1 MTTQNVNN
9 NSKINLHS
17 YKVGLKKSTLTND
30 AQKSLF
36 AALDKNNDGVI
47 NKNEIKGIVKGK
59 LKGNNGKTVEKE
71 YIKVKDLPE
80 NRSLVIDENGKE
92 WVMAHDGTILKS
104 SYAAEQKGVPQNIVN
119 EGRQEKAAEQRAKAE
134 RQQNLKVQKQSA
146 KQIVSDLKSAIKGL
160 NDNNAIKKAL
170 NKIDNPDE
178 MKEVNRLLEAE
189 GFKGDDLYSPLE
201 KFMYKELKESSIM
214 YNSFELLEDKVQG
227 WISNGTLKGQDAI
240 NAQARMAARVICDG
254 GDGLGTNCDKIKKGI
269 KMIKSPDGSP
279 QGAKAVY
286 DKVNKIIANHS
297 TFYGIGA
304 KSKDLMDYL
313 DGEMWD
319 GEVKYL
325 RGILAQNN
333 AIQGKEKA
341 EAVSDLTKEA
351 VSGAGTDIEYLE
363 QAILAINSP
372 QDMKSVEAELKKY
385 CESKGIKPKI
395 AGQSY
400 LQAILYDECDT
411 FMGISTDHK
420 EIRKFTEKLIKQGA
434 YTPEQAVKVRAEQA
448 AIQILEGDY
457 KNVLDAVKQIND
469 PQVLTRLDALLKTK
483 KYDGLDGFLANK
495 FKGNQTKQ
503 DLIKAELAANKLLSD
518 SDAATVALRLIQNGD
533 FNIRAKGLAAIRTN
547 AQAQAVDKG
556 LKSKNSSLGAVYD
569 QFNKEKE
576 EYKNK
581 AKLWDGIAVFA
592 SSIGLGSAA
601 EYISDKYRENTDV
614 SDNLYVEADKPQNLT
629 PQQKEAYE
637 LTVKNFEEQ
646 LEKMKADYQ
655 AVLDGQGVIS
665 GAVNEFCSIYNI
677 GTTRD
682 DIEARIEHD
691 TETLRL
697 LTLAKDG
704 KLQKMV
710 NGKPVT
716 VSFEDVFK
724 ERQSEFITANA
735 ASISGVKNDIKAKP
749 VTEFSAE
756 KVAKVEQQGTTL
768 AAMNVA
774 KDYISQSWS
783 ELNDALN
790 SSKSDR
796 LTTAIY
802 SSMEKLSQLS
812 GETLTLDAYG
822 LKMENGVIVNQN
834 GTPATTSDLKQ
845 IAMQLKLGL
854 SDISNVMLGQSLP
867 MEANDDKVSKL
878 LDKGFDS
885 KLEQFKGEYRE
896 AYGQE
901 PPEDLLES
909 YKKTISRG
917 TMVVNVGTAIGAV
930 IAAPF
935 TGGGS
940 LAVFVAAAG
949 ATLLTQG
956 LEQATDS
963 NGWTNSEWTST
974 TADACWNGALAVV
987 GMKVGMVAD
996 KAVGG
1001 GYKFATEILA
1011 KNEKIIRAI
1020 APNISP
1026 EKLKLASI
1034 IVARAEA
1041 TFGEVASDVLADLV
1055 QTYAMNGEFNEQEF
1069 TTNLLFSLAGN
1080 AAGHIAGAIGDAKA
1094 AKMDIEAGKVDVD
1107 VPKAEVDM
1115 NSPKVETSAPKAEVD
1130 MNSPKVEASTP
1141 KVDADMNS
1149 PKVETSAPKA
1159 EVDVNS
1165 PKVETSAPKAEVD
1178 VNSPKVETSAPKAEV
1193 DVNSPKVE
1201 TSTPKVDAD
1210 VASPRVDATDSKIEV
1225 KPASVVSPS
1234 ITPAALPENANF
1246 TTAIMSNKSSVE
1258 QALKTADLTNPEVMK
1273 VYTDMLAA
1281 EFPAIKNYPKKGQ
1294 FIMRMQELMNHPNYA
1309 NLSDYN
1315 KTMAKLAILKYDGVL
1330 NPDDL
1335 YSKYKIT
1342 VQAKRRIEDIEYV
1355 LKGGEAKAATAAAL
1369 YHAGDLEVLNIIND
1383 VTKKLDAGALSQVD
1397 NAIRTSTQQGHM
1409 MVQQA
1414 HIVNPNQ
1421 IPQMAVVKDGKTF
1434 NVRVIDLTDDNV
1446 LSNLGQY
1453 GFEPGTTVD
1462 DLRMTVHMND
1472 DFNKAPRQTIG
1483 RMMNSR
1489 GELNLSASITDGTN
1503 HLYGDMQVGIVL
1515 DYDQGAI
1522 SYASNY
1528 AAGTGFGK
1536 GRASFASVKLGES
1549 ESLANGLF
1557 IRDRFIE
1564 NMKACGVDVS
1574 VEDYAALST
1583 MFKDKKMTKV
1593 HFDRMFPDGKISVNG
1608 KVFTTNDVQRALSQS
1623 SSDLLTM
1630 RAQINGKSFKK
1641 GFNEV
1646 NVYNP
1651 EIRAIYVRDNG
1662 VSSIEEILSADLL
1675 RYAQDKKIP
1684 IVFQRSKYSD

>member
-9 NSKINLHS
+9 NSKVNLHS
-17 YKVGLKKSTLTND
+17 YKVGLKKASLTNG

-36 AALDKNNDGVI
+36 EALDKNNDGVI

-59 LKGNNGKTVEKE
+59 FKGKDGKTVEKE
-71 YIKVKDLPE
+71 YIKIKDLPE
-80 NRSLVIDENGKE
+80 KRSLVIDENGKE
-92 WVMAHDGTILKS
+92 WVMAHDGTILKA
-104 SYAAEQKGVPQNIVN
+104 SYAADKKGVPQNIVN
-119 EGRQEKAAEQRAKAE
+119 EGRQEKAAEQRARAE
-134 RQQNLKVQKQSA
+134 RQQNLKIQKQSA
-146 KQIVSDLKSAIKGL
+146 KQIVSDLKTAIKGL

-341 EAVSDLTKEA
+341 QAVSDLTKEA

-363 QAILAINSP
+363 QAISAIDSP
-372 QDMKSVEAELKKY
+372 QDMKAVEAELKKY

-420 EIRKFTEKLIKQGA
+420 EIRKFTEKMIKQGA
-434 YTPEQAVKVRAEQA
+434 YTQEQAIKVRAEQVA
-448 AIQILEGDY
+448 LQILEGDY
-457 KNVLDAVKQIND
+457 NNVLDAVKQIND

-483 KYDGLDGFLANK
+483 KYDGLDGFLTNK

-503 DLIKAELAANKLLSD
+503 DLIKAELASKKLLSD
-518 SDAATVALRLIQNGD
+518 SDASAVALRLIENGD
-533 FNIRAKGLAAIRTN
+533 FNIRAKGLAAIRTS
-547 AQAQAVDKG
+547 AQAQAVDKA
-556 LKSKNSSLGAVYD
+556 LKSKNSSLGAVYE

-576 EYKNK
+576 EYKSK
-581 AKLWDGIAVFA
+581 AKLWDGIAAFA
-592 SSIGLGSAA
+592 GTIGLGSAA
-601 EYISDKYRENTDV
+601 EYISDRYRDNTDV

-655 AVLDGQGVIS
+655 ALLDSQGVIS
-665 GAVNEFCSIYNI
+665 GAVNQFCSIYNI

-710 NGKPVT
+710 NGKPVA

-735 ASISGVKNDIKAKP
+735 ASVSGVKNDIKAKP
-749 VTEFSAE
+749 VTQFSAE

-774 KDYISQSWS
+774 KNYISQSWS

-790 SSKSDR
+790 SSQSGK

-802 SSMEKLSQLS
+802 SSMEKISQLS
-812 GETLTLDAYG
+812 GQTLTLDAYG

-834 GTPATTSDLKQ
+834 GAPATTSDLKQ

-854 SDISNVMLGQSLP
+854 SEISSVMLGQSIP

-901 PPEDLLES
+901 PPDDLLES

-917 TMVVNVGTAIGAV
+917 TMVVNVGAAIGAV

-940 LAVFVAAAG
+940 MAVFVAAAG

-974 TADACWNGALAVV
+974 TADACWNGALAVI

-1041 TFGEVASDVLADLV
+1041 TFGEVASDVLTDLV
-1055 QTYAMNGEFNEQEF
+1055 QTYAMNGEFDEQGF
-1069 TTNLLFSLAGN
+1069 TTNLLISLAGN
-1080 AAGHIAGAIGDAKA
+1080 AAGHIAGAIGDAKSVKA
-1094 AKMDIEAGKVDVD
+1094 DIEAGKVDVD
-1107 VPKAEVDM
+1107 VPKTD
-1115 NSPKVETSAPKAEVD
+1115 
-1130 MNSPKVEASTP
+1130 
-1141 KVDADMNS
+1141 
-1149 PKVETSAPKA
+1149 
-1159 EVDVNS
+1159 VDVNS
-1165 PKVETSAPKAEVD
+1165 PKAEVSTPKADVD
-1178 VNSPKVETSAPKAEV
+1178 VNSPKIEAADARI
-1193 DVNSPKVE
+1193 DVN
-1201 TSTPKVDAD
+1201 
-1210 VASPRVDATDSKIEV
+1210 
-1225 KPASVVSPS
+1225 PASVVTPS
-1234 ITPAALPENANF
+1234 ITPAVLPENANF
-1246 TTAIMSNKSSVE
+1246 TTAIMSNKSNVE

-1273 VYTDMLAA
+1273 VYTDMLAS
-1281 EFPAIKNYPKKGQ
+1281 EFPAIRNYPKKGQ
-1294 FIMRMQELMNHPNYA
+1294 FITRLQELMNHPNYA
-1309 NLSDYN
+1309 NLSDFN

-1355 LKGGEAKAATAAAL
+1355 LKGGQANAATAAAL
-1369 YHAGDLEVLNIIND
+1369 YHAGDVDVLNIIND
-1383 VTKKLDAGALSQVD
+1383 VTKKLDTSALSQVD
-1397 NAIRTSTQQGHM
+1397 NAVRTSSQQGHM

-1421 IPQMAVVKDGKTF
+1421 IPQMQVVKDGNTF
-1434 NVRVIDLTDDNV
+1434 NVRVIDLTDENV

-1472 DFNKAPRQTIG
+1472 DFNKAPRQTVG

-1489 GELNLSASITDGTN
+1489 GELNLSASMTDGTN

-1528 AAGTGFGK
+1528 AAGTGFVK
-1536 GRASFASVKLGES
+1536 GRSSFSSVKLGES

-1564 NMKACGVDVS
+1564 NMKSCGVDVS

-1583 MFKDKKMTKV
+1583 MFKDKKMTRV
-1593 HFDRMFPDGKISVNG
+1593 NFDRMFPDGKISVNG
-1608 KVFTTNDVQRALSQS
+1608 KVFTTTDVQRALSQS

-1630 RAQINGKSFKK
+1630 RAQINGKTFKK

-1651 EIRAIYVRDNG
+1651 EIKAIYVRDNG
-1662 VSSIEEILSADLL
+1662 VSSIDQILSADLL
-1675 RYAQDKKIP
+1675 RYAQDRNIP
-1684 IVFQRSKYSD
+1684 IVFQRSRYSD